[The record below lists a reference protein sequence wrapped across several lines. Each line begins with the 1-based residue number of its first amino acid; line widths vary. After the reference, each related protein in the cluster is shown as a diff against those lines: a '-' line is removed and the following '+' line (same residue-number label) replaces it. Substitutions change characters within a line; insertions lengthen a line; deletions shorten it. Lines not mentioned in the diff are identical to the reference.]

1 MQIKQTAK
9 RLVSQAF
16 VRHAATLVSG
26 NVVGQIVALA
36 AYLLLCRMYSPEEFG
51 LFHLF
56 LSVGG
61 FLAFFTTCSFHY
73 AIVLPRNDRMGAACM
88 QICLIINLAASL
100 LCLAGSLTLGP
111 WITQATHTSVLDPLL
126 PWLAAYTLAC
136 GGWATLNYWLIR
148 TKQFQGIARYQ
159 VGLNLGTSAAKVG
172 MGAYGIPGGLL
183 YGTIIGQ
190 YLALLGGIRHLHANR
205 SLLLRFQ
212 AVRLRVC
219 LRKYSKFLY
228 FTFPKD
234 LVNYLGGNLPSLLL
248 APWFPL
254 AELGFFGMAV
264 TLAMRPVNLLVNAVY
279 QSLYQQC
286 IELYHQR
293 GSMRFLGRLLLRSF
307 LIATPCFAAL
317 YFLMPHLVR
326 FLLGEGWGQTA
337 VYLQLILPWIL
348 FTLLFNPFDYLPDIF
363 GRQGTLL
370 GFEIVQTLLRAAALL
385 AGIREHSFAL
395 AVGLYSAASCLVIL
409 LRAGWYFHLVHT
421 YEKNT
426 AHDPHPAE

>member
-1 MQIKQTAK
+1 MQIKQTTK

-26 NVVGQIVALA
+26 NVAGQIIALA
-36 AYLLLCRMYSPEEFG
+36 AYLLLCRMYSPEDFG

-61 FLAFFTTCSFHY
+61 FLAFFTTCSFQY
-73 AIVLPRNDRMGAACM
+73 AIVLPRNDRMGAACA
-88 QICLIINLAASL
+88 QICLAGNLGAAL
-100 LCLAGSLTLGP
+100 LCLAAVCTIGPLLTE
-111 WITQATHTSVLDPLL
+111 ATHTAVLNPLL
-126 PWLAAYTLAC
+126 PLLPLYMLAC
-136 GGWATLNYWLIR
+136 GLWATLNYWFIR
-148 TKQFQGIARYQ
+148 HKQFQGIARYQ
-159 VGLNLGTSAAKVG
+159 IGVSLGTSAAKLG
-172 MGAYGIPGGLL
+172 WGSRSIPGGLVF
-183 YGTIIGQ
+183 GTLAGQ
-190 YLALLGGIRHLHANR
+190 YAALLAVAWRRRALLAPLLHWQA
-205 SLLLRFQ
+205 LRI
-212 AVRLRVC
+212 RVC

-293 GSMRFLGRLLLRSF
+293 GSMRFLGRLLLRGF

-370 GFEIVQTLLRAAALL
+370 GFEVLQTVLRTAALL
-385 AGIREHSFAL
+385 TGIRHESFAL
-395 AVGLYSAASCLVIL
+395 ATALYSATSCLVIL

-421 YEKNT
+421 YEKSIT
-426 AHDPHPAE
+426 HDPHPAE